1 MEAVERETMDE
12 LDITLIARR
21 SVHGVFALIS
31 RQFILQL
38 ISLGAF
44 FLISSLLR
52 VSDIGIY
59 TAVIAI
65 QRIINFFTDFGLGAA
80 LVQKKEHITQND
92 ITTSFT
98 IQMGSTLLIF
108 LLVFLFQG
116 YIASFFKLNNAGIR
130 LLLVLVFSIFLSS
143 FKTIPSIL
151 LERKIHFSKLVIPQI
166 IESFTFNV
174 ILVVLVLRKFG
185 IDSYSWAFLISS
197 IVGIPCYYYVSP
209 WKIRIGISKESLKHL
224 KFGAQFQ
231 AKNIL
236 ATIKDDLLTVIL
248 IKFLSFTEIGY
259 IGFAQRIAFFVFR
272 YIVDSVT
279 KVTFSTYSRIQIH
292 SQHLRQAVEKSLF
305 FVSATMFPILAGI
318 IITAPYF
325 VRYFPRWH
333 NKWEPAL
340 FSLLFFCLNAM
351 VSSISNI
358 LVNVLDATGQVKT
371 TLKLMVLWTTLTWIL
386 TPLFIFTMGYNGV
399 AVASF
404 LVTLTIVFTVYLTKK
419 IVQFDLFKNIYKP
432 VIAVILMSLFVAF
445 LAQIIAVS
453 LFSLFVVIVLSG
465 LFYSG
470 ILYAIAKNDLHT
482 DFKKIFIKN

>member
-1 MEAVERETMDE
+1 MEEI
-12 LDITLIARR
+12 DISLIAKR

-31 RQFILQL
+31 RQFVLQL

-52 VSDIGIY
+52 VSDIGMY

-80 LVQKKEHITQND
+80 LVQKKDHITQED

-98 IQMGSTLLIF
+98 MQAGSTLFIFLLIF
-108 LLVFLFQG
+108 LFRE
-116 YIASFFKLNNAGIR
+116 YIEAYFRLNAAGVR

-151 LERKIHFSKLVIPQI
+151 LERGIHFSKLVIPQI
-166 IESFTFNV
+166 LESLTFNG
-174 ILVVLVLRKFG
+174 ILVALVLRKFG
-185 IDSYSWAFLISS
+185 IDSYTWAFLISS
-197 IVGIPCYYYVSP
+197 LIGIPCYYYVSP

-292 SQHLRQAVEKSLF
+292 TQHLRQAIEKSLF
-305 FVSATMFPILAGI
+305 FISATMFPVLAGI
-318 IITAPYF
+318 IITAPYLI
-325 VRYFPRWH
+325 RYFPRWH
-333 NKWEPAL
+333 NKWEPVL
-340 FSLLFFCLNAM
+340 FSLTFFCLNAM

-358 LVNVLDATGQVKT
+358 LVNVLDATGKVKI
-371 TLKLMVLWTTLTWIL
+371 TLQLMVLWTTLTWIL
-386 TPLFIFTMGYNGV
+386 TPLFIFTMGFNGV
-399 AVASF
+399 SVASF
-404 LVTLTIVFTVYLTKK
+404 LVTGTIILTVYLTKK
-419 IVQFDLFKNIYKP
+419 VVQFELFRNIYKP
-432 VIAVILMSLFVAF
+432 IIATLLMSGFVAF
-445 LAQIIAVS
+445 FTKMIVVNVLS
-453 LFSLFVVIVLSG
+453 LSVVIVLG
-465 LFYSG
+465 GVIYAG
-470 ILYAIAKNDLHT
+470 ILYLIAKNEFYP
-482 DFKKIFIKN
+482 DFKKIFFKNR